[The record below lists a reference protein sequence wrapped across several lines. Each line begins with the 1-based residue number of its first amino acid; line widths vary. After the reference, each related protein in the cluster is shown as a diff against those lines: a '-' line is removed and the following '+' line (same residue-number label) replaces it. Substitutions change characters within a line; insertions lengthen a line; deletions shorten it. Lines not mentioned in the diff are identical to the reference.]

1 MRAVMRLPI
10 IFAAAL
16 TLGLSVGALA
26 DPKVSQDEIRAAVRR
41 GEMRPLAE
49 IEEALRGKLPGEVMK
64 VEIERDDGVWI
75 YEFKVL
81 DSRGRR
87 YDVYV
92 NARSGEIMETK
103 RK

>member
-1 MRAVMRLPI
+1 MQPAKRWLLISLLALALP
-10 IFAAAL
+10 
-16 TLGLSVGALA
+16 GGALA

-41 GEMRPLAE
+41 GEIRPLAE
-49 IEEALRGKLPGEVMK
+49 IEDAVRGKLPGEVIK
-64 VEIERDDGVWI
+64 VEIERDDGLWI

-92 NARSGEIMETK
+92 DGRSGEIRETK